1 MYGNS
6 KSMAQIMQNYFVH
19 GMLLICVVLF
29 VCKTLFLF
37 QPSYQ
42 LQFKFKNLVFFT
54 PNKLATWR
62 MTLGLPDTNTSAA
75 GNTKT
80 ARLLT
85 WFTTFK
91 NVAVRQQIQLNTLTN
106 WAKLASCCNV
116 QPVLFS
122 TNTTRQYDVIARD
135 AGWHVYDVPRVNDY
149 GTPYIGD
156 MVKFTMN
163 VSTATANQKS
173 DFYGYANGDILF
185 DEGLVRTLTSIKQR
199 KTSLPAGR
207 AVLIVGQRTN
217 YKVEAEWAEPA
228 LGFSHI
234 SDMKREGGHLFPPLG
249 MDYFFFTPDF
259 FRTRIFDMNLV
270 IGRPYCDNVV
280 MATAKR
286 LKVSV
291 IDATKTIVALHQQ
304 SNNETQYAGRY
315 NVDARFNQNVV
326 GKSFAF
332 GLGRTTLAQYET
344 MYGATTDDILIKYRS
359 TNTIVA
365 K

>member
-1 MYGNS
+1 
-6 KSMAQIMQNYFVH
+6 MARLRLVKNCLVH
-19 GMLLICVVLF
+19 GMLLMCVTLF

-37 QPSYQ
+37 QPSNQ
-42 LQFKFKNLVFFT
+42 LQFKFKQLFYH
-54 PNKLATWR
+54 NKLVDWR
-62 MTLGLPDTNTSAA
+62 MTLPDTNTSAA
-75 GNTKT
+75 GNTRT
-80 ARLLT
+80 ANRRLLT

-116 QPVLFS
+116 QPILFS

-135 AGWHVYDVPRVNDY
+135 AGWHVFDVPRVNDY

-199 KTSLPAGR
+199 MTSLPAGR

-228 LGFSHI
+228 VGFSHI
-234 SDMKREGGHLFPPLG
+234 SNMKREGGHLFIPEG

-259 FRTRIFDMNLV
+259 LRTLIFDMTLV

-304 SNNETQYAGRY
+304 SHNETQYASRY
-315 NVDARFNQNVV
+315 NVDARFNQNVI
-326 GKSFAF
+326 GKSFAYR
-332 GLGRTTLAQYET
+332 LGRTTLAQYET
-344 MYGATTDDILIKYRS
+344 MYGATTDDILIRYRS
-359 TNTIVA
+359 TNTIVV